1 MAITLEQAAQD
12 LYANRLMLDNEQIS
26 AFEEALTRI
35 TSERDFHHIPLL
47 TRALDDAT
55 EQYDVM
61 DSVVHAIERYD
72 KFSSPAKATAT
83 FIEAIPSLIPQA
95 GEWLDIMLYRILND
109 DASRQ
114 VFAEQLA
121 ASSLTVREK
130 VTSVLNKI
138 AAEEPQ
144 AFQTKVAEVSQLA

>member
-1 MAITLEQAAQD
+1 MAITLEQAAQN
-12 LYANRLMLDNEQIS
+12 LYANRLMLDNEHIS

-47 TRALDDAT
+47 ARALDDAT

-72 KFSSPAKATAT
+72 KFSSPAEATAT
-83 FIEAIPSLIPQA
+83 LIETIPSLIPQA

-121 ASSLTVREK
+121 ASSLAVREK
-130 VTSVLNKI
+130 VTGVLSKI
-138 AAEEPQ
+138 AAEEPET
-144 AFQTKVAEVSQLA
+144 FQTKVAEVS